1 LRVLLGITGGIAAY
15 KAASLIRLLTEDGHE
30 VTVLPT
36 ENALRFIGKPTLEA
50 LSGHP
55 VDIDMYSN
63 VSEVRHVA
71 LGQNADLII
80 IAPATAAFLARL
92 ATGLADDLLLN
103 AILASSAEVVLAP
116 AMHTEMWQNPATK
129 SNVDLLRAR
138 GVRVMDPATGRLTG
152 ADSGPGRLPE
162 PEDIFQFALT
172 SASDAAVLAGLKG
185 LVTAGGTREAIDPVR
200 FIGNQSSGKQGI
212 AFARQAMALG
222 ASVKLIACNLDKGLA
237 GAEVVHVTDV
247 AQLKAELDATSADIL
262 VMAAAVSDFTVIRS
276 DSKLRRGEL
285 TSLALEPTPDL
296 VAHWAAANPESTTLA
311 FALEDRSD
319 LIPAAQEKLES
330 KRVSAVLANRPS
342 ALGAED
348 NEALFVSNAKTED
361 LSGSKDEVARAA
373 LLNLAAMHSA
383 AKAKL

>member
-15 KAASLIRLLTEDGHE
+15 KAASLIRLLTEAGHE

-63 VSEVRHVA
+63 VAEVRHVA

-80 IAPATAAFLARL
+80 VAPATAAFLARL

-103 AILASSAEVVLAP
+103 AILASNAEVVLAP

-172 SASDAAVLAGLKG
+172 SASDAAVLAGLKV

-200 FIGNQSSGKQGI
+200 FIGNQSSGKQGL

-222 ASVKLIACNLDKGLA
+222 ASVKLIACNLDKSLA

-262 VMAAAVSDFTVIRS
+262 VMAAAVSDFTVIRA

-319 LIPAAQEKLES
+319 LIPAAREKLES
-330 KRVSAVLANRPS
+330 KRVSAVLANRTS
-342 ALGAED
+342 ALGAE
-348 NEALFVSNAKTED
+348 NSEALFVSVAKTED